1 MKEGITQR
9 RTKETGEEEISFIA
23 NDINVDSEN
32 NNNALMGENVS
43 DKTLKL
49 RVASKSLIEKVS
61 TFQPAITL
69 AKEPQCSD
77 AVQS

>member
-43 DKTLKL
+43 DKTLKQ

-61 TFQPAITL
+61 TFQPA
-69 AKEPQCSD
+69 
-77 AVQS
+77 